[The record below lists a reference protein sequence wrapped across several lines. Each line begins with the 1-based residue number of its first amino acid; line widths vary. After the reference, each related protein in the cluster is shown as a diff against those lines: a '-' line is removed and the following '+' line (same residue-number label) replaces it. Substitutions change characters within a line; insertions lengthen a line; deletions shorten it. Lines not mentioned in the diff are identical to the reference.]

1 MKKIYFKEEYCMAC
15 RLCEIAC
22 LVAHSKSKKIIKA
35 YKEEFP
41 TLTARLVIEQKGP
54 LSFAI
59 QCRHCKDAPCVE
71 ACITSAMK
79 WDKKT
84 GAVSHDRDKCVGCW
98 MCVMSCPFGV
108 ILMDTSVK
116 TIQGVGRVSTR
127 PPKPEASN
135 HNVADTSVSGKI
147 VTKCDLCADVGSPA
161 CVDACPNE
169 ALVYRES
176 ERGRK

>member
-1 MKKIYFKEEYCMAC
+1 MAC

-41 TLTARLVIEQKGP
+41 NLTPRLIIEQKGP

-59 QCRHCKDAPCVE
+59 QCRHCNDAPCVE
-71 ACITSAMK
+71 ACVTGAMK
-79 WDKKT
+79 LDKRT
-84 GAVSHDRDKCVGCW
+84 GLVSHDREKCVGCW

-108 ILMDTSVK
+108 ILMDTK
-116 TIQGVGRVSTR
+116 E
-127 PPKPEASN
+127 KK
-135 HNVADTSVSGKI
+135 VA
-147 VTKCDLCADVGSPA
+147 TKCDLCADVGSPA

-169 ALVYRES
+169 ALVYKES
-176 ERGRK
+176 EKVKKIM

>member
-1 MKKIYFKEEYCMAC
+1 MAC

-41 TLTARLVIEQKGP
+41 SLTPRLIIEQKGP

-71 ACITSAMK
+71 ACVTGAMK
-79 WDKKT
+79 RDKKT
-84 GAVSHDRDKCVGCW
+84 GTVSHDREKCVGCW

-108 ILMDTSVK
+108 ILMDTK
-116 TIQGVGRVSTR
+116 E
-127 PPKPEASN
+127 KK
-135 HNVADTSVSGKI
+135 VA
-147 VTKCDLCADVGSPA
+147 TKCDLCEDVGSPA

-169 ALVYRES
+169 ALVYTES
-176 ERGRK
+176 EKVKK